1 MDEKKRR
8 ICDIC
13 STVGCVLLLM
23 YIILTIVELF
33 AGITTYILAIRL
45 IFARIAAIRLIFARI
60 AAIAFAINFG
70 IDISSSND
78 LRLSGAMTA
87 SCLLCAV
94 CAAIELI

>member
-33 AGITTYILAIRL
+33 AYIFATRL
-45 IFARIAAIRLIFARI
+45 IFASIAAIRLIFARI

-87 SCLLCAV
+87 SCLLGAV

>member
-33 AGITTYILAIRL
+33 AYIFAIRL
-45 IFARIAAIRLIFARI
+45 IFASIAAIRLIFARI

-87 SCLLCAV
+87 SCLLGAV